1 MLMRKIPVI
10 VVMTVLSALL
20 LAGCQD
26 NNLVPYFTR
35 WAGSTDCGVAPLL
48 IQFTARASGGDLE
61 SDPTGA
67 NSYLTIDW
75 DFRDG
80 NFGNGSLVY
89 HTFDTAGVYDVAL
102 SVRDKDGEGE
112 TQHLLITVQEDSLSL
127 RAIPTG
133 DGAEPDTTVTAGEVV
148 QFGLFA
154 HACGFDTDAGN
165 YENRFLF
172 RWDMGNVLHTIFTGH
187 APRFAYSAA
196 DTGLRHAIVTV
207 TDDQLSVI
215 RRDTVTVQVE
225 VAR

>member
-1 MLMRKIPVI
+1 MRKIPVI
-10 VVMTVLSALL
+10 VIMTVLSAVL

-35 WAGSTDCGVAPLL
+35 WASNTDCGVAPLL
-48 IQFTARASGGDLE
+48 VQFTARASGGDLE

-67 NSYLTIDW
+67 NSYLRIDW

-80 NFGNGSLVY
+80 NTGNGSLVY
-89 HTFDTAGVYDVAL
+89 HTFNTPGVYDVAL

-112 TQHLLITVQEDSLSL
+112 SQHLLVTVREDSLSL
-127 RAIPTG
+127 RALPTS
-133 DGAEPDTTVTAGEVV
+133 DDAEPDTTVTAGEVV

-154 HACGFDTDAGN
+154 HACGFDTDTGD

-172 RWDMGNVLHTIFTGH
+172 RWDMGDAAHTISTRH

-196 DTGLRHAIVTV
+196 NAGLRHAVVTV
-207 TDDQLSVI
+207 TDDQFSVI
-215 RRDTVTVQVE
+215 RRDTVTVQVNVE
-225 VAR
+225 R

>member
-1 MLMRKIPVI
+1 MRKIPVI
-10 VVMTVLSALL
+10 VIMTVLSAVL

-35 WAGSTDCGVAPLL
+35 WASNAECGVAPLL
-48 IQFTARASGGDLE
+48 VQFTARASGGDLE

-67 NSYLTIDW
+67 NSYLRIDW

-80 NFGNGSLVY
+80 STGNGSLVY
-89 HTFDTAGVYDVAL
+89 HSFETPGVYDVAL

-112 TQHLLITVQEDSLSL
+112 TQHLLITVREDSLSL

-133 DGAEPDTTVTAGEVV
+133 DGAEPDTTVTAGEAV

-154 HACGFDTDAGN
+154 RTCGFDTDAGN

-172 RWDMGNVLHTIFTGH
+172 RWDMGDIAHTIFTGH

-196 DTGLRHAIVTV
+196 NAGLRRAAVTV
-207 TDDQLSVI
+207 IDDQLGVT
-215 RRDTVTVQVE
+215 RHDTVTVQVN